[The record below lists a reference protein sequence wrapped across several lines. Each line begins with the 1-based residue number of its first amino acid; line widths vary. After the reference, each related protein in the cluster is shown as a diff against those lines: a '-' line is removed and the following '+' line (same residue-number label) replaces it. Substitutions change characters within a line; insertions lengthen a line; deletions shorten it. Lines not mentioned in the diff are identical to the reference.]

1 MVLDRLT
8 QRVRRSGPNP
18 TLGDAGPWGP
28 FWDTHSVTGATV
40 TDESALSLTAYFR
53 GVKLIAETIAGMPIH
68 VFHEGDDG
76 VAEPIKTPDTAY
88 LWRRPNLEMTK
99 QSMWERLV
107 ADEVRGNAFIWV
119 DDDANG
125 KPTELWWVPRRLLRV
140 GRTSD
145 GRKVYQG
152 PEGLPMIDFRD
163 GGEIVHIP
171 NWGDS
176 LIGYDPIMVA
186 RQALSLGLSSE
197 EYAARFFSQDG
208 TPGGVITT
216 EQPLT
221 KEESDK
227 VAEAWA
233 KRQAGTRNAR
243 RVAVLSHGSK
253 FQQITLDPEKTQ
265 MQELRQFQGEEIAR
279 LLGIPPHLLGFTEK
293 VTSWGAGIAEQSRG
307 FFVFTLQAH
316 INRFEQAINDALLV
330 RELTDRYVKFDVDG
344 ILRGTPLQRA
354 QVHALGINGGWL
366 TRNDVRR
373 DEDLPPLDGGDELTA
388 ASNLLPLKDLGSN
401 FAEATPPA

>member
-18 TLGDAGPWGP
+18 TLGDSGPWGP

-53 GVKLIAETIAGMPIH
+53 GIKLIAETIAGLPLH
-68 VFHEGDDG
+68 VYHEDDAG
-76 VAEPIKTPDTAY
+76 VPSLLKTPNTAY
-88 LWRRPNLEMTK
+88 LWQRPNLEMTK
-99 QSMWERLV
+99 QSLWERLV

-119 DDDANG
+119 DTDANG
-125 KPTELWWVPRRLLRV
+125 SPTEIWWVPRRLLRV

-208 TPGGVITT
+208 TPGGIITT
-216 EQPLT
+216 DQPLT
-221 KEESDK
+221 KDESDK
-227 VAEAWA
+227 VAAAWE

-307 FFVFTLQAH
+307 FVVFTLQAH

-330 RELTDRYVKFDVDG
+330 RELTDRYVKFDTG
-344 ILRGTPLQRA
+344 GLMRGTTLQRYQA
-354 QVHALGINGGWL
+354 YALGINAGWL
-366 TRNDVRR
+366 SRNEARS
-373 DEDLPPLDGGDELTA
+373 DEDLPPKEGGDELTA
-388 ASNLLPLKDLGSN
+388 GSNLLPLGDLGIN
-401 FAEATPPA
+401 FAEAKPTA